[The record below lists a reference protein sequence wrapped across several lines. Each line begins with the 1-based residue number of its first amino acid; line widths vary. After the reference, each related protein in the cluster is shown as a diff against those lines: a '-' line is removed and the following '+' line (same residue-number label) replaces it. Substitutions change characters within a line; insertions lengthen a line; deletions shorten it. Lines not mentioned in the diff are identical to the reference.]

1 MGSYQAALLLQMRG
15 ASSNTK
21 QIFLLMILMVGKKKW
36 GGGEGVGVLE
46 LIIMGELTKIKRS

>member
-1 MGSYQAALLLQMRG
+1 
-15 ASSNTK
+15 
-21 QIFLLMILMVGKKKW
+21 MILMVGKKKG

>member
-21 QIFLLMILMVGKKKW
+21 QIFLLMILMVGKRK

>member
-36 GGGEGVGVLE
+36 GGEGVGVLE